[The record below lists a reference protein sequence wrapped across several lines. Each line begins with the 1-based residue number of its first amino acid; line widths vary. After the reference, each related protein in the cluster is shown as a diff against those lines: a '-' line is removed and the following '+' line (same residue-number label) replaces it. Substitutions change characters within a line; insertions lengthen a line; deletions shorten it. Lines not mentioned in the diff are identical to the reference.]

1 MHRQF
6 GTRKSLVIVAA
17 VVGAAIAVA
26 CPAGAWSAVGG
37 YSAGYGYCWANENGG
52 NGDRILASAP
62 IISPAGT
69 NSITGGGQL
78 VGYFVTL
85 QRWNGS
91 AWVMSQVSTLY
102 TKTASWGFDDGSWYN
117 GETHSWDNGWAHF
130 PIKLHGYAYR
140 LGYDYFWFDSNE
152 RITGHAASLSW
163 GLRDD
168 RYGSL
173 TTTTW
178 RYVDWCVY

>member
-1 MHRQF
+1 MHRQL
-6 GTRKSLVIVAA
+6 GTRKRLAVVAA
-17 VVGAAIAVA
+17 VVGAVVGVA
-26 CPAGAWSAVGG
+26 FPAGALGAVGG
-37 YSAGYGYCWANENGG
+37 YSAGSGYCWANENGG
-52 NGDRILASAP
+52 YGNRVLATSP
-62 IISPAGT
+62 IISPAET
-69 NSITGGGQL
+69 NSIVGGGQL

-91 AWVMSQVSTLY
+91 AWVLSQVSTLY
-102 TKTASWGFDDGSWYN
+102 TKTAAWGFDDGTWYN
-117 GETHSWDNGWAHF
+117 HETRRWDNGVAQF
-130 PIKLHGYAYR
+130 RITQSGAYR
-140 LGYDYFWFDSNE
+140 LRYDYYWFDSNE
-152 RITGHAASLSW
+152 MITGHTASLSW